1 MVVHGEMALVEDM
14 SAKVD
19 QLRAEWNRDFRLAR
33 IWCRDGQLWTG
44 RDEGAWLGWLDIP
57 EMPGPAAD
65 RLAAFVERLVTDGI
79 TRVALLGM
87 GGATLFPKMIRKM
100 FRSQTG
106 IELCV
111 LDSTDPAEIR
121 AFQSELDL
129 KKTVFVVSS
138 KSGATLE
145 TDLLGRYFMR
155 LLEDEMGTHRAM
167 TRFVAITD
175 AGSQLDELALS
186 KGYRAIFHGD
196 AAVGGRYSA
205 LSYFGL
211 LSCAVLGIDNERL
224 LARARVMASLC
235 RSTDESTG
243 NPGVELGVVLASA
256 VETQHNKLTIVTS
269 EGLSGFGAWL
279 EQLVAESVGKD
290 GFGLIPIDGET
301 LSPVSEYGSDRMFV
315 SISLKGDRESFEA
328 KSVALDELEAG
339 GYPVIRYELDD
350 IYDIG
355 AECFRWEFAVAVL
368 GADAGVNP
376 FNQPDVEASK
386 TATKRLTDRL
396 TDGRPGR
403 VRPSVGRWCYN
414 TGEVKAYAPGAYGR
428 WLYRHV
434 RNSSALS
441 GWLKTHLEQVGPGDY
456 VAILVYLQCN
466 DIFRTQIE
474 DLRRR
479 VRLMTSC
486 ATTVGFGPQYL
497 HSTGQLHKGGPRN
510 VLFLALTCSDSED
523 VAVPGEVTSFGDVRA
538 AQAQGDEE
546 MLIAKK
552 HRYLRL
558 HLEGDVLNTLG
569 EVLSAVENKV
579 DANGNASDVH
589 SDS

>member
-19 QLRAEWNRDFRLAR
+19 QLRAEWSRDFRLAR

-44 RDEGAWLGWLDIP
+44 REEGAWLGWLDIP
-57 EMPGPAAD
+57 EMPGPIAD
-65 RLAAFVERLVTDGI
+65 RLAAFVGRIVNDGI

-87 GGATLFPKMIRKM
+87 GGATLFPKMIRQM

-111 LDSTDPAEIR
+111 LDSTDPSVIR
-121 AFQSELDL
+121 AFQSDLDL
-129 KKTVFVVSS
+129 KTTLFVVSS

-155 LLEDEMGTHRAM
+155 LLEDEMGAHHAM

-175 AGSQLDELALS
+175 AGSQLDKLAVS

-196 AAVGGRYSA
+196 ASVGGRYSA

-211 LSCAVLGIDNERL
+211 LSCAILGIDNEKL
-224 LARARVMASLC
+224 LARARAMASLC
-235 RSTDESTG
+235 QSTDEATG
-243 NPGVELGVVLASA
+243 NPGLELGVVLASA
-256 VETQHNKLTIVTS
+256 ARTKRNKLTIVTS

-290 GFGLIPIDGET
+290 GFGLIPIDGEI
-301 LSPVSEYGSDRMFV
+301 LLPLAEYGSDRMFV
-315 SISLKGDRESFEA
+315 SISLKGDRESFEDQ
-328 KSVALDELEAG
+328 SVALDALEAG
-339 GYPVIRYELDD
+339 GCPVIRYELDD
-350 IYDIG
+350 VYDIG

-368 GADAGVNP
+368 GSVVGVNP

-386 TATKRLTDRL
+386 TATTRLTDRL
-396 TDGRPGR
+396 SSGRPAR
-403 VRPSVGRWCYN
+403 VRPSVGRWCYD

-434 RNSSALS
+434 RNGSTLS
-441 GWLKTHLEQVGPGDY
+441 GWVKTHLEQVGAGDY
-456 VAILVYLQCN
+456 VAILAYLQCN
-466 DIFRTQIE
+466 DVFRAQIE
-474 DLRRR
+474 ELRMR
-479 VRLMTSC
+479 VRSMTSC
-486 ATTVGFGPQYL
+486 ATTIGFGPQYL
-497 HSTGQLHKGGPRN
+497 HSTGQLHKGGPRD
-510 VLFLALTCSDSED
+510 VLFLALTCGDIED
-523 VAVPGEVTSFGDVRA
+523 VDVPGEETSFGDVRA

-546 MLIAKK
+546 MLIANK

-579 DANGNASDVH
+579 GANGNASDVH
-589 SDS
+589 PDS